1 MFFLLEIIIN
11 VFYWNIIYDDSKIFN
26 WIRSLLKLNQNI
38 QRCINEVALSFYS
51 LKIEYLN
58 KDKINKD
65 IDNFLWIFD

>member
-38 QRCINEVALSFYS
+38 QRCINEVDLSFYS